1 MIKKFQNFDI
11 FFKSVIS
18 NKKIF
23 YQNNISIS
31 EALEPKFTNDNN
43 FIFEKK
49 SLFLFNS
56 KGDIIFS
63 ELEILNNGYKDIINN
78 IAIKIGKFSDK
89 NSNKISKNIFFDFLF
104 IGGKDKLIFVKI
116 GNIDII
122 ALGVFSIYTKT
133 SLIKL
138 YLLNF
143 LILFINYIEGDVN
156 ILSNLDNNIHIN
168 IFKEFLFSPF
178 HQYYLLLIKQIYQKK
193 RFNRIKFKSNN
204 FFS

>member
-89 NSNKISKNIFFDFLF
+89 NSNKISKNIF
-104 IGGKDKLIFVKI
+104 LIF
-116 GNIDII
+116 
-122 ALGVFSIYTKT
+122 
-133 SLIKL
+133 
-138 YLLNF
+138 YLLVEKINLF
-143 LILFINYIEGDVN
+143 L
-156 ILSNLDNNIHIN
+156 
-168 IFKEFLFSPF
+168 
-178 HQYYLLLIKQIYQKK
+178 
-193 RFNRIKFKSNN
+193 
-204 FFS
+204 